1 MKYIITKERGKPAY
15 LQLYNQLRNDILSG
29 VLPHGS
35 KLPSKRLISEELGI
49 SVITAEHAYAMLCD
63 EGYILSKERSGYFV
77 CSDGPVFFS
86 AAPTTFQ
93 HNIPEKRKTSD
104 IADAAD
110 FPFSVYAKTIRRVLS
125 EYGEKI
131 IIKTPGKGCAELQN
145 AIRDYLARARGITVQ
160 SEQIVIGSGAE
171 YLYSLITQ
179 LFGRDK
185 IYGIESPSY
194 EKIEQIYR
202 ANGVKYEKLKLSG
215 DGITSAALKN
225 SNAEILH
232 VTPFHSFPSGISAS
246 ASKRAEYVD
255 WAYTRSGYIIEDDYE
270 SEFSV
275 FSKPA
280 DTIYS
285 IAPEGRI
292 IYVNT
297 FSKSLSAAMRIGYMI
312 LPESLLE
319 IYEQKLGFY
328 SCTVPSFDQYILADF
343 IDSGELERHINR
355 TRRKFRKQKEKA

>member
-15 LQLYNQLRNDILSG
+15 LQLYNQLRNDIVSG

-125 EYGEKI
+125 DYGEKI

-145 AIRDYLARARGITVQ
+145 AIRDYLARVRGITVQ

-194 EKIEQIYR
+194 EKIKC
-202 ANGVKYEKLKLSG
+202 A
-215 DGITSAALKN
+215 
-225 SNAEILH
+225 
-232 VTPFHSFPSGISAS
+232 
-246 ASKRAEYVD
+246 
-255 WAYTRSGYIIEDDYE
+255 
-270 SEFSV
+270 
-275 FSKPA
+275 
-280 DTIYS
+280 
-285 IAPEGRI
+285 
-292 IYVNT
+292 
-297 FSKSLSAAMRIGYMI
+297 
-312 LPESLLE
+312 
-319 IYEQKLGFY
+319 
-328 SCTVPSFDQYILADF
+328 
-343 IDSGELERHINR
+343 
-355 TRRKFRKQKEKA
+355 